1 MSGPYDRSESIP
13 LPPKLLHL
21 LVVIS
26 RFVRVSGAID
36 ETRRLLR
43 VLLNPEPENR
53 IGHVGL
59 RSATRPAGGRPHS
72 VAATVVHTVA
82 VCHAPLRPG
91 QVYFSAGV

>member
-1 MSGPYDRSESIP
+1 MSGPYDRSESIA

-21 LVVIS
+21 LVVIC
-26 RFVRVSGAID
+26 RFVRVTGAID
-36 ETRRLLR
+36 ETRRLLW

-59 RSATRPAGGRPHS
+59 RSATSPGGR
-72 VAATVVHTVA
+72 AATLTGNHVVHTA

-91 QVYFSAGV
+91 QVHFSAGV

>member
-1 MSGPYDRSESIP
+1 VSGPYDRSESIP

-53 IGHVGL
+53 RPCWTTFGDSPGGPPGPRGGRHTQWQPRL
-59 RSATRPAGGRPHS
+59 CTRWQSATH
-72 VAATVVHTVA
+72 H
-82 VCHAPLRPG
+82 
-91 QVYFSAGV
+91 